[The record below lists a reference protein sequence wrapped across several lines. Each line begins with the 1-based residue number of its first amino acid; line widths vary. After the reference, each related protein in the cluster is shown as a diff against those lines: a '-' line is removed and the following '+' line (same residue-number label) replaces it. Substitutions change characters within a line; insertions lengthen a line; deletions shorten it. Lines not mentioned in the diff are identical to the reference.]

1 MQPLQGLFH
10 FLNLFVVQKK
20 KKIAIRRKWILI
32 SELRRFSNKEHVLL
46 SVKFTICPFIIIY
59 VHIPPSNI
67 TLLILEK
74 QKNKNKKQERPIR
87 T

>member
-10 FLNLFVVQKK
+10 FLNFFVVKK
-20 KKIAIRRKWILI
+20 KNCNKKEVDFLI
-32 SELRRFSNKEHVLL
+32 SELRFSNKEHVLL

-74 QKNKNKKQERPIR
+74 QKNKKQERPIR